1 MSVQSGHSLVWKK
14 LNEAE
19 APCFCRN
26 PCRFSSWIFFYVWST
41 YFVTSSVHCCSILGL
56 NCVFFSA
63 KSLVLDYIP
72 HWYIYIHIYIYVIIY
87 IYTFDFP
94 INILLVLRPINHP
107 NYTTVGYTSIR
118 NCYSINITILIPI
131 ILTCSWSTPI
141 VAGYC
146 NPMYTLLVKEKEPRL
161 FKSTTISSNFA

>member
-1 MSVQSGHSLVWKK
+1 MSVQSGRSLKKNWTKLKLRVFAETHAGSALGFFNVWT
-14 LNEAE
+14 
-19 APCFCRN
+19 
-26 PCRFSSWIFFYVWST
+26 T
-41 YFVTSSVHCCSILGL
+41 YFVTSSVLCCSILGL
-56 NCVFFSA
+56 NCVVFSA

-72 HWYIYIHIYIYVIIY
+72 HWYIY

-107 NYTTVGYTSIR
+107 NYTTVGYTSNW
-118 NCYSINITILIPI
+118 NCYAINITIIITISLI
-131 ILTCSWSTPI
+131 CSWSTPI

-161 FKSTTISSNFA
+161 FKSTTISQVFQFCIADFEL